1 MSNKQY
7 NTPAELYSS
16 RNHRSGRFSGL
27 KYRRFETLAEAVK
40 FAVEEIPKQLHFT
53 TINAGDASFREAD
66 IRKLYGSDDFPLTRT
81 DAQLE
86 SR

>member
-1 MSNKQY
+1 MKI
-7 NTPAELYSS
+7 AD
-16 RNHRSGRFSGL
+16 
-27 KYRRFETLAEAVK
+27 
-40 FAVEEIPKQLHFT
+40 EEIPKQLHFT